1 MSIELLVEP
10 TETSDNFWFWE
21 WQDDFEDSQLKG
33 KITAVSELTITSVGD
48 TTFFEYTLADCSNSN
63 ALMNLRFDVVIS
75 LPKQGA
81 TNDDGAQKV
90 GLSLWSDEGVPITRV
105 PSQTGFGKRKGV
117 IPKQLFEK
125 LRIGKAGRAIYLP
138 AESNF

>member
-1 MSIELLVEP
+1 MAIELLMEP
-10 TETSDNFWFWE
+10 TETNDNFWFWE

-33 KITAVSELTITSVGD
+33 KITATCELTITRVND

-63 ALMNLRFDVVIS
+63 ALENLRFDVVIS
-75 LPKQGA
+75 LPQQEA
-81 TNDDGAQKV
+81 TNDDGAKRV

-105 PSQTGFGKRKGV
+105 PSQTGYGKRKGE
-117 IPKQLFEK
+117 IPKQLFEN

-138 AESNF
+138 TE